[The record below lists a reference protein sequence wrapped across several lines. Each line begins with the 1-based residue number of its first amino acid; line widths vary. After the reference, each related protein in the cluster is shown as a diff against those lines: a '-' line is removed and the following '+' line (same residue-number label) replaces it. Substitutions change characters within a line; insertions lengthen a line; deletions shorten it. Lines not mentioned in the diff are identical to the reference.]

1 MIRNLPT
8 DLSRR
13 NTFGMKV
20 RCARLLEFTEAADL
34 DALDW
39 GALPAPVKV
48 IGGGSNLLFTGD
60 FPGTL
65 LHAAVRGI
73 RFTEAPDGT
82 LLLEAGAGE
91 PFDGLCA
98 EAARRGLWGLENLSL
113 IPGEAGGAAVQ
124 NIGAYGVEV
133 KDVLVRV
140 EAYDRHAAGH
150 VTLAA
155 ADCGYGYRDS
165 RFKREP
171 DRFVVT
177 GAVFR
182 LRCGLS
188 PQLGYRGIR
197 EALQRGGWA
206 GDPAGL
212 TPQAVREAV
221 IGIRREKLPDPA
233 ETGSAGSFFKNP
245 VLARADFDALQER
258 ERDAL
263 GEIPHYDL
271 GESVKVPAAWLIDR
285 CGLKGRRRG
294 GAQVFPTQPLV
305 LVNATGDAAPEDV
318 LALEEAIIERV
329 RERFGICLHPEV
341 EHIGNE

>member
-20 RCARLLEFTEAADL
+20 RCARLLECTEAADL

-39 GALPAPVKV
+39 DALPAPVKV

-65 LHAAVRGI
+65 LHAAVRGV
-73 RFTEAPDGT
+73 RFTDAPDGT
-82 LLLEAGAGE
+82 VLLEAGAGE

-98 EAARRGLWGLENLSL
+98 DAARRGLWGLENLSL

-140 EAYDRHAAGH
+140 EAYDRQAAGH
-150 VTLAA
+150 VALAA

-182 LRCGLS
+182 LRRDRS
-188 PQLGYRGIR
+188 PQLGYRGVR
-197 EALQRGGWA
+197 EALQRGGWD

-258 ERDAL
+258 ERDAF

-271 GESVKVPAAWLIDR
+271 GGSVKVPAAWLIDR
-285 CGLKGRRRG
+285 CGLKGLRRG
-294 GAQVFPTQPLV
+294 GAQVCPTQPLV

-318 LALEEAIIERV
+318 LALEEAIIETV
-329 RERFGICLHPEV
+329 RERFGIRLHPEV
-341 EHIGNE
+341 EHI